1 MGFYNFAKAI
11 VNVVTKCFFRVEYIG
26 LENIPQNQSFIVAS
40 NHRSLFDPIF
50 IAVKAPMQFHF
61 MAKAELFFFPFKYV
75 MRGLGAFP
83 VKRGTGDGGAIE
95 TAEKILSDN
104 KVLAIFPEG
113 TRSKSGKPLPAKSGI
128 MRIAHHTKSGVL
140 PVGITFKG
148 KLGIFKKVTVRYGE
162 LIKFENLN
170 TGEGKVPDLKSA
182 SEKLMTK
189 ILDLVDMDIT
199 LGDKK

>member
-75 MRGLGAFP
+75 MKGLGAFP

-170 TGEGKVPDLKSA
+170 TGDGKAPDLKSA